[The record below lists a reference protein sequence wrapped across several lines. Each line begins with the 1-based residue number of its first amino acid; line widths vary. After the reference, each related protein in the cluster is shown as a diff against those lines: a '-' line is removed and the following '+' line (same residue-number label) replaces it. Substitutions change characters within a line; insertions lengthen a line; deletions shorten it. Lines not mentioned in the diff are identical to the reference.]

1 MPIDAAARLKAYEE
15 LIRRF
20 ASMVRGAQLYD
31 PKHPLIARNTAGLVE
46 ILTTLFEGT
55 STVTIGLVNREVVVS
70 DTPLP
75 RASQLMGDLVGRLL
89 VHQIERITIDEG
101 VTAETLAAFSRAMAA
116 LPPKATPGAPPATAD
131 WQFARIRVGRIS
143 GSRETT
149 SDGIAS
155 DLEAIRQLYQSA
167 VAASEQAWDAAGT
180 EGMPNAE
187 AAKEVVDGLADAVTE
202 NRTALVALTA
212 MRNYDNYTF
221 THMVNVS
228 ILTMGQARA
237 LGIDGRL
244 LREFGLSAL
253 MHDIGKVRTPKEIL
267 NKPTKLTD
275 EEFEIMKR
283 HTVDGA
289 EILRRTPEMPILAPV
304 VAFEHHLRRDGT
316 GYPVGAQRPSL
327 NLGTMMCSI
336 ADVYD
341 AMRSQRAY
349 QQAFPTDRILAVL
362 QRNDGT
368 QFDQHLV
375 RRFSQL
381 MGIYPPGNL
390 VRLSTKE
397 VAVVV
402 KVHAPDPY
410 RPKVKILYDAEGQA
424 LPSPVERNLWEPRED
439 GSLDQVVTPL
449 DAADFGID
457 PLVHL

>member
-1 MPIDAAARLKAYEE
+1 VTDDPIARQHAYEE

-20 ASMVRGAQLYD
+20 ASMVRGAQLYE
-31 PKHPLIARNTAGLVE
+31 PNHPLIARNVESLLATLQTAFE
-46 ILTTLFEGT
+46 SAPTL
-55 STVTIGLVNREVVVS
+55 TIGLVNKEVVVA

-75 RASQLMGDLVGRLL
+75 RASTLMGDLVGRLL
-89 VHQIERITIDEG
+89 LHGIERITIEQG
-101 VTAETLAAFSRAMAA
+101 VSATALGAFARAVSA
-116 LPPKATPGAPPATAD
+116 LPPKAEPGRPATAA
-131 WQFARIRVGRIS
+131 WNFSHIRVGKIA
-143 GSRETT
+143 GDREM

-155 DLEAIRQLYQSA
+155 DIEAIRQLYKQA
-167 VAASEQAWDAAGT
+167 VTVSEQAWDAAST
-180 EGMPNAE
+180 EGIPDPN
-187 AAKEVVDGLADAVTE
+187 AAKEVVDGLADAVAE

-237 LGIDGRL
+237 LGIEGRL

-267 NKPTKLTD
+267 NKPEKLTD
-275 EEFEIMKR
+275 AEFEIMKR

-304 VAFEHHLRRDGT
+304 IAFEHHLRQDGS
-316 GYPVGAQRPSL
+316 GYPVGAVRPAL
-327 NLGTMMCSI
+327 NLGTMICSI

-349 QQAFPTDRILAVL
+349 QQAFPSDRILAVL
-362 QRNDGT
+362 KRNDGV
-368 QFDQHLV
+368 QFDQNLV

-390 VRLSTKE
+390 VRLSTGE

-402 KVHAPDPY
+402 KIHAPDPY
-410 RPKVKILYDAEGQA
+410 RPMVKVLFDPSGLA
-424 LPSPVERNLWEPRED
+424 LDHPVERNLWEPRDDRGTLE
-439 GSLDQVVTPL
+439 QIVTPL
-449 DAADFGID
+449 DPAEYGID
-457 PLVHL
+457 PLTYL